1 MRLFVALDLPWSV
14 RERLA
19 DLAGGLAGARWVPP
33 ENYHINLRFIGETP
47 NHVAEEID
55 LALAA
60 VRARGFNVEI
70 AGFGSF
76 ERQGR
81 PTTLWARVAPNPL
94 LEHLQGKVDTA
105 LRRAGLDAER
115 RRFCP
120 HITLARVDH
129 VTPAALAAWVAAH
142 NLMRSSPVEVQH
154 FTLFSSALG
163 KEQSVY
169 TPEVDYALAAAAI

>member
-1 MRLFVALDLPWSV
+1 MRLFVALDLPWPV

-19 DLAGGLAGARWVPP
+19 RLAGSLAGARWVPP
-33 ENYHINLRFIGETP
+33 ENYHITLRFIGD
-47 NHVAEEID
+47 VVGR
-55 LALAA
+55 LAA
-60 VRARGFNVEI
+60 VKARGFHVEI
-70 AGFGSF
+70 AGFGTF

-81 PTTLWARVAPNPL
+81 PTTLWARVAANPL
-94 LEHLQGKVDTA
+94 LDHLQGKVDTA

-129 VTPAALAAWVAAH
+129 VAPAALAHWVAAH
-142 NLMRSSPVEVQH
+142 NLMRSAPVEVQH

-169 TPEVDYALAAAAI
+169 TPEVDYALA